1 MSDESTYEA
10 TGLEL
15 YEGDVIRSYDFAPR
29 LLKYVGIKPM
39 SISKNFY
46 VEDIG
51 FHMMAGDFFYPYAV
65 QEDVTTEFNPRFQ
78 GVNNLSPAWQR
89 WITLVN
95 KKTNI
100 SLDCYLTARDI
111 ANIDIRR
118 PVKIGNQLFIISSI
132 NEYNP
137 VELTTTK
144 INLYKK

>member
-1 MSDESTYEA
+1 MS
-10 TGLEL
+10 
-15 YEGDVIRSYDFAPR
+15 
-29 LLKYVGIKPM
+29 
-39 SISKNFY
+39 
-46 VEDIG
+46 
-51 FHMMAGDFFYPYAV
+51 GDFFYPYSL
-65 QEDVTTEFNPRFQ
+65 QEDLTSEFNPRFQ
-78 GVNNLSPAWQR
+78 GVNNLSPAWRR